1 MPIPL
6 VNPSPK
12 ERFQS
17 NREWVNAHRDMLL
30 LPEFQR
36 ALDYALLQQGH
47 NLSLRETPATQD
59 AMGFYYE
66 AKGASDLVKILKRLA
81 EADHVQTKP
90 VDRDN
95 LVTQR

>member
-12 ERFQS
+12 ERFLA
-17 NREWVNAHRDMLL
+17 NRDFVNKHHDLIQ

-36 ALDYALLQQGH
+36 GLDYALLQMSRE
-47 NLSLRETPATQD
+47 LALRETATTQD
-59 AMGFYYE
+59 AMGAYYE
-66 AKGASDLVKILKRLA
+66 SKGANEFVKILKNLA
-81 EADHVQTKP
+81 ESERPQIKT

-95 LVTQR
+95 LATQR